1 MVLTLTSEKLSEY
14 KLDDIQIGQK
24 KQFSVTVLGSMIDD
38 FAKLSGDHSPIHV
51 DETYANSTNFKKRI
65 CHGMLLASF
74 FSRLVG
80 MYLPGKNALYFSQ
93 SLKFISPCFIND
105 NIIIEGEVIEKSTST
120 RLITLKTTITNN
132 TGNRLVDGEAKVL
145 LRE

>member
-1 MVLTLTSEKLSEY
+1 MIEKPREY
-14 KLDDIQIGQK
+14 KLAQIIPGLQTK
-24 KQFSVTVLGSMIDD
+24 FVIKIDESMIKE
-38 FAKLSGDHSPIHV
+38 FANICGDHNPLHV
-51 DETYANSTNFKKRI
+51 DQKYAEQTMFGKRV

-74 FSRLVG
+74 FSRLIG